1 MVGLQAMVLGRL
13 GERTPLIQERVLY
26 PAHRHLRAGA
36 LRGSGL
42 YNDACVVGRVV
53 SVLAPSNA
61 AFALPRPDAARP
73 ACADF
78 YGTGDGLLRPPFPP
92 LDSYRSPSR
101 LLSKHLA
108 ARIRVCLKNT
118 STVVNNV

>member
-13 GERTPLIQERVLY
+13 GRKPSLIQERVLY

-53 SVLAPSNA
+53 LYLLLATRPSLCRA
-61 AFALPRPDAARP
+61 PMPQGQPALTFTER
-73 ACADF
+73 
-78 YGTGDGLLRPPFPP
+78 GTVYCVP
-92 LDSYRSPSR
+92 RSP
-101 LLSKHLA
+101 L
-108 ARIRVCLKNT
+108 
-118 STVVNNV
+118 